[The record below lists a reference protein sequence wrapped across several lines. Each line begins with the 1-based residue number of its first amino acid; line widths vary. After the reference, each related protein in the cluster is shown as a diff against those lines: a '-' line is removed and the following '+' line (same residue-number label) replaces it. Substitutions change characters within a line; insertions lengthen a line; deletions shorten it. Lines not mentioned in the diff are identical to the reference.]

1 MELRAIRHTLH
12 HSRFLLKHPRALI
25 RALVGLFRTMVLKQ
39 TRLRVIEWVINYECD
54 SHCVF
59 CYATKYN
66 EDGKTPLS
74 PMEIER
80 IWLEAEKE
88 GAFLSIILGG
98 EPTIRPDLDEVIK
111 AMHPERNVIVLVSN
125 SLSLTRDR
133 VFELKKLGVAVFH
146 LSLDG
151 ATPEVNDKNRGA
163 PGHFNRVMEVVQWG
177 KEAGIDVYFS
187 SMLSHSNRDEFIKI
201 LKLAR
206 SMKIGVS
213 GALVVTQGRYEETWD
228 ERLTEKDR
236 EWIFNDLCKEYA
248 DVLRFDWNTN
258 LTGKYE
264 CPAGREKVSISLY
277 GEVMSCVANHLGFGS
292 LRNESLSTILRR
304 TNEFTHFQDKNPKCL
319 ISFDTEYR
327 RKYMDSAYNAESLP
341 INIFEHPSSP
351 AKLVDGKMVEAS
363 SAPELALDEETYYQQ
378 TLENHKNPKVID
390 YPSNNRYSR
399 KVLDGTS
406 PSVLTDVKKK
416 VGGTATVKSHPNN

>member
-1 MELRAIRHTLH
+1 
-12 HSRFLLKHPRALI
+12 
-25 RALVGLFRTMVLKQ
+25 
-39 TRLRVIEWVINYECD
+39 VIEWVINYECD
-54 SHCVF
+54 SRCVF

-66 EDGKTPLS
+66 EDGKKPLS
-74 PMEIER
+74 PAEIEK

-98 EPTIRPDLDEVIK
+98 EPTIREDLDEVIK
-111 AMHPERNVIVLVSN
+111 AMHPERNIIVLVSN
-125 SLSLTRDR
+125 SLSLTRER

-151 ATPEVNDKNRGA
+151 ATPEINDKNRGA
-163 PGHFNRVMEVVQWG
+163 PGHFNKVMQVIQWA

-187 SMLSHSNRDEFIKI
+187 SMLSHSNRKEFIKV
-201 LKLAR
+201 LELAR
-206 SMKIGVS
+206 SLEIGVS

-228 ERLTEKDR
+228 ERLTEEDR
-236 EWIFNDLCKEYA
+236 SWIFEDLCKEYA

-264 CPAGREKVSISLY
+264 CPAGREKVSVSLY

-292 LRNESLSTILRR
+292 LREESLSTVLRR
-304 TNEFTHFQDKNPKCL
+304 TNEFTHFKDKNPKCL

-327 RKYMDSAYNAESLP
+327 RKYMDAAYNAESLP

-351 AKLVDGKMVEAS
+351 ANLEDGKMIEAES
-363 SAPELALDEETYYQQ
+363 VPELSLNEDTYYQKS
-378 TLENHKNPKVID
+378 LEEHKNTKVID
-390 YPSNNRYSR
+390 YATNSRYSR
-399 KVLDGTS
+399 KELENEETKIQS
-406 PSVLTDVKKK
+406 NRK
-416 VGGTATVKSHPNN
+416 

>member
-1 MELRAIRHTLH
+1 MELRAIRHTLK

-25 RALVGLFRTMVLKQ
+25 KALIGLFRTMILKQ

-54 SHCVF
+54 SKCVF

-66 EDGKTPLS
+66 EDGKKPLTPA
-74 PMEIER
+74 EIEK
-80 IWLEAEKE
+80 IWLDAEKE

-111 AMHPERNVIVLVSN
+111 AMHPERNIIILVTN
-125 SLSLTRDR
+125 SLSLTRER

-151 ATPEVNDKNRGA
+151 ATAEVNDVNRGA
-163 PGHFNRVMEVVQWG
+163 PGHFDQVMRVVEWG

-187 SMLSHSNRDEFIKI
+187 SMLSHGNRNEFIKI
-201 LKLAR
+201 LEMAR

-228 ERLTEKDR
+228 ERLTEEDR
-236 EWIFNDLCKEYA
+236 KWIFDDLCKEYA

-258 LTGKYE
+258 LTGAYE
-264 CPAGREKVSISLY
+264 CPAGREKVSVSLY
-277 GEVMSCVANHLGFGS
+277 GEIMSCVANHLGFGD
-292 LRNESLSTILRR
+292 LREEGLSTILRR
-304 TNEFTHFQDKNPKCL
+304 TNEFTHFKDKNPKCL

-327 RKYMDSAYNAESLP
+327 RKYMDAAYNAESLP
-341 INIFEHPSSP
+341 INIFDHPSSP
-351 AKLVDGKMVEAS
+351 AKLEDGKMIEAAS
-363 SAPELALDEETYYQQ
+363 IPELTQDEETYYQKS
-378 TLENHKNPKVID
+378 LEEHKDANIVD
-390 YPSNNRYSR
+390 YASNSRYSR
-399 KVLDGTS
+399 NEHKREETEKFSEQNVNS
-406 PSVLTDVKKK
+406 
-416 VGGTATVKSHPNN
+416 